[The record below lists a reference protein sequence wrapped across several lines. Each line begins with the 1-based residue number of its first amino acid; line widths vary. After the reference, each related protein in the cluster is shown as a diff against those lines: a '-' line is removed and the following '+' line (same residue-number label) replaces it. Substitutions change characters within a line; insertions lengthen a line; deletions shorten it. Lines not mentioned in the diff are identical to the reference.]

1 MKLSKLFM
9 TGMVDEEGKAPIFH
23 VDVACQTD
31 DLMAVARY
39 WHPDRK
45 QHDILRSLLTDMFEV
60 FDTSIEQMDWSASDD
75 SDRSETDYSNDS
87 SLKYNSYMC
96 ISGSCPHYMETAS
109 DASRISKQ
117 RFKQRRTTRL
127 LHVFTIFDEAT

>member
-1 MKLSKLFM
+1 MLHLKSHDLNADTASEFVGALVLKLSKLFM
-9 TGMVDEEGKAPIFH
+9 TGMVDEEEKAPIFH

-60 FDTSIEQMDWSASDD
+60 FDTSIEQMDWSASDE
-75 SDRSETDYSNDS
+75 SDRSEKD
-87 SLKYNSYMC
+87 
-96 ISGSCPHYMETAS
+96 
-109 DASRISKQ
+109 
-117 RFKQRRTTRL
+117 
-127 LHVFTIFDEAT
+127 